1 MRTTTLYALIRPR
14 PVVARWELRDGRLQ
28 LRWAPA
34 E

>member
-1 MRTTTLYALIRPR
+1 MSTTTLHALIRRR

-34 E
+34 D